1 MNVLYVFVDIK
12 IDLMH
17 LVDTV
22 KLNFPKGNKLCMVST
37 IQFATS
43 LQVYPLIGIVSLT
56 NFSGSKEAFSGKLH
70 SGYTTGQ
77 ALVTWRNF
85 GVHIA
90 QDIRRRR
97 AHVPYIPYNPLS
109 SILAYVVI

>member
-43 LQVYPLIGIVSLT
+43 LQVEDPLFLL
-56 NFSGSKEAFSGKLH
+56 EL
-70 SGYTTGQ
+70 
-77 ALVTWRNF
+77 LV
-85 GVHIA
+85 
-90 QDIRRRR
+90 
-97 AHVPYIPYNPLS
+97 
-109 SILAYVVI
+109 